1 MKDKFIQVIKNKWL
15 KSAIL
20 TLLLIAII
28 ICAYLAINYAVEKAN
43 FADIDMTKEKI
54 YSISQETKDK
64 LRNLENDVTISIYN
78 MYDYY
83 KDFAYQYARL
93 NDHITVEEVENL
105 TSKTDWKTDYG
116 VSDTSSFIV
125 ISTANREKILYE
137 YDLYTY
143 DYTTYEEIDITEEAI
158 TNGILDVVTDVK
170 PKIYF
175 LTGHNLYS
183 TSYLQYLQ
191 NAIIEE
197 ANEVDDLDL
206 MTTGEVPEDCNV
218 LVITALK
225 EDIKELEKDS
235 LIKYIQKGGKIL
247 LLLDANLNNVK
258 LTNFQK
264 VLDEYGVSVSNGI
277 ILEGDTSKMV
287 SGAPNFVI
295 ATMNSSSSIT
305 KNINMDMNVCL
316 INAGKLTIDSSEEL
330 EKKNVTSEILAT
342 VSDKAFYRTDLQSSS
357 QSKID
362 SDEDAGGSIVAAM
375 LTKEIDENTSSKL
388 IVFANTAFATNKQIQ
403 VSSQYYMY
411 AMDFYNNKD
420 ILLNSI
426 SYLTEREE
434 NITIRKNL
442 EAVNYDVTEFQ
453 NRIVLGIIFAV
464 PVFIIIIGIVV
475 WVMRR
480 KKK

>member
-316 INAGKLTIDSSEEL
+316 INAGKLTIASSEEL

-453 NRIVLGIIFAV
+453 NRIVLGIIFLV
-464 PVFIIIIGIVV
+464 QFGL
-475 WVMRR
+475 
-480 KKK
+480 

>member
-15 KSAIL
+15 RSALL
-20 TLLLIAII
+20 TLLLVAII
-28 ICAYLAINYAVEKAN
+28 ICAYLVINYAVEKAN

-54 YSISQETKDK
+54 YSISQETEDK
-64 LRNLENDVTISIYN
+64 LRNLETDVTISVYN
-78 MYDYY
+78 MYEYY

-105 TSKTDWKTDYG
+105 TSKTDWKTNYG
-116 VSDTSSFIV
+116 VSDTSSCIV
-125 ISTANREKILYE
+125 ISTAHREKILYE

-143 DYTTYEEIDITEEAI
+143 DYTTYKEIDITEEAI

-183 TSYLQYLQ
+183 TTYLQYLQ

-197 ANEVDDLDL
+197 ANEVEELDL
-206 MTTGEVPEDCNV
+206 MTTGEVPEDCDV

-235 LIKYIQKGGKIL
+235 LIKYIQKGGEIL
-247 LLLDANLNNVK
+247 LLFDPNLNGVK

-264 VLDEYGVSVSNGI
+264 VLDEYGVSVSDGF
-277 ILEGDTSKMV
+277 ILEGDSNKMV

-316 INAGKLTIDSSEEL
+316 MNTGKLTIATSEEL
-330 EKKNVTSEILAT
+330 DKKNVTSEILAT

-362 SDEDAGGSIVAAM
+362 SDEDAGKATVAAM
-375 LTKEIDENTSSKL
+375 LTKEIDENTYSKL
-388 IVFANTAFATNKQIQ
+388 IIFANTAFATNTQIQ